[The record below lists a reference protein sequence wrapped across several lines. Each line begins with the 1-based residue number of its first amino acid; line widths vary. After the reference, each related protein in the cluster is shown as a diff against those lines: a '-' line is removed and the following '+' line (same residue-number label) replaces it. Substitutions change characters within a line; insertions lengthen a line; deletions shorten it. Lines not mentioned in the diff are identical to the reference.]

1 MILKRIYIIK
11 KIITDIP
18 KQEIKELL
26 ILCTKKVHFI
36 FSNKIYIE
44 VNNVAMR
51 STLSPVLANI
61 FMAKL
66 ETSVIPN
73 LNDRVK
79 LWKTFF

>member
-18 KQEIKELL
+18 KQEMKELL

-73 LNDRVK
+73 LNDKVK